1 MTAEQRA
8 WAAATSAERQAY
20 IHRVSDTIVQPAVRR
35 AMRAGLSEKQVR
47 RVAQRAAAKAPRF
60 R

>member
-35 AMRAGLSEKQVR
+35 
-47 RVAQRAAAKAPRF
+47 VAQRAVAKAPRF
-60 R
+60 GG